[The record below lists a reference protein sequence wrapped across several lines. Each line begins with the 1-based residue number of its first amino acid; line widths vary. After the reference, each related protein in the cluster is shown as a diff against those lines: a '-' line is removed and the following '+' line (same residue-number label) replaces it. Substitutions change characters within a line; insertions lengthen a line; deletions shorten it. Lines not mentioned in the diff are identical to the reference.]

1 MTEETHE
8 QRLQREETEASIIFW
23 LALKTDEE
31 KLRAYLDERWRVA
44 ELERRLKNCEW
55 DLDACRGRVERY
67 VAEYGYF
74 DDEGNDNG

>member
-1 MTEETHE
+1 MTLETHI

-23 LALKTDEE
+23 QALKTDEE

-44 ELERRLKNCEW
+44 ELERKLKNCEW
-55 DLDACRGRVERY
+55 SLEGSRRRVERY